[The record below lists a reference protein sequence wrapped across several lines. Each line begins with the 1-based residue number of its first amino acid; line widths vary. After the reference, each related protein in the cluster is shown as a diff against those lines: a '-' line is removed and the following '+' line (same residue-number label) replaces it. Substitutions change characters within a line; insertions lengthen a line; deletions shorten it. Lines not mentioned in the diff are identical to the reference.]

1 MKSFASMCLGN
12 AVCRLSHADQICHEA
27 DVGEALAS
35 ELSEAPVAI
44 PANEATAIIAAQS
57 ESLIEHLAPNNGLSE
72 SADQICQEA
81 DVGKPLAYEL
91 SEAPVAIPADEATA
105 IIAAQSWWCANCSRG
120 LWSPA
125 SSLSWSWSL
134 SLSLSL
140 SLQIRFGIRLG
151 ISRICFLLFSP

>member
-1 MKSFASMCLGN
+1 MLVSVN
-12 AVCRLSHADQICHEA
+12 I
-27 DVGEALAS
+27 AS
-35 ELSEAPVAI
+35 EVLIVDHSTTTEQARSHTGGKYEKGGDILYRFGNPQALVSCHHRSAVGVA
-44 PANEATAIIAAQS
+44 Q
-57 ESLIEHLAPNNGLSE
+57 HLAPNNGLSE

-125 SSLSWSWSL
+125 SSLSWSL

-140 SLQIRFGIRLG
+140 SLQIRVGIRLG